1 MSPGMARTP
10 RLARRPRPDHRLS
23 APFGPKPDL
32 DAEPGGLRR
41 ARRAAAVMLAAAFAG
56 VCLFPSLL
64 GLAHPSIFYD
74 DVVRIAQLHDNGF
87 VRNLF
92 VPINEHMQPFFQ
104 TITALAWR
112 STGAYAAGLPRAM
125 AIASAIPFAASLVLL
140 AILVSRTLGSR
151 TTGLA
156 AAALFS
162 FGSLSYFETVVW
174 YSASSFQWALM
185 FALIALIAV
194 ERAGAE
200 DGRRVS
206 RLACWTL
213 TFVASALAP
222 ACCGVGLLAGPA
234 ASLWWLADRRG
245 RLELSRLARAM
256 IPVAGTAAHLLVCFT
271 FGYQTKLS
279 AQLHDNP
286 YRPIG
291 LLNVYRAPIDVL
303 LPALV
308 GWRNI
313 DGVLPEAVVLALFVA
328 GLGAVA
334 WGAVRSR
341 HRRILAVGTFLILA
355 NYGLI
360 YGARYL
366 PGDDHW
372 VLGVERYHLLPQ
384 LGLTLIL
391 AAALAPALRRLDSR
405 PLARMSAA
413 LGLAVILLALH
424 AGSLSTLAAFYRF
437 PDQPRTLA
445 AIDRLT
451 ETCRRLGIT
460 RAQALRSFDPI
471 RRKWYPADRHEV
483 IAMMPETAR
492 SAAMPDDRVHS
503 ALLASLDPRDVEA
516 LCGGMDATPY
526 LIDATASSPR
536 LTSSSAAILTGLSG
550 VACINGETFRAT
562 HEGSYLEY
570 RFDAPVPEARY
581 LELAIDATRLNG
593 PIRVSWAGEEGRWTV
608 MRSVRWRG
616 ARGRAHSD
624 SLLPVDR
631 LPHWQGSRITRVR
644 VVVERPGT
652 FALGAPRLVR

>member
-1 MSPGMARTP
+1 MSPGMARPHRSDRRPRSDPRTSAP
-10 RLARRPRPDHRLS
+10 LGPRLDPVARRLARRS
-23 APFGPKPDL
+23 AAGAL
-32 DAEPGGLRR
+32 IAT
-41 ARRAAAVMLAAAFAG
+41 FAG
-56 VCLFPSLL
+56 ICLFPSLL

-87 VRNLF
+87 ARNLF

-104 TITALAWR
+104 AITAIAWR
-112 STGAYAAGLPRAM
+112 STGGHAAGLPLAM
-125 AIASAIPFAASLVLL
+125 AIASAVPFAASLVLVASL
-140 AILVSRTLGSR
+140 AGRTLGSR

-156 AAALFS
+156 AAAFFS

-174 YSASSFQWALM
+174 YSASSFQWALV
-185 FALIALIAV
+185 FALVALLSV
-194 ERAGAE
+194 ECAGAE
-200 DGRRVS
+200 GGSGVS
-206 RLACWTL
+206 RRAWWAAA
-213 TFVASALAP
+213 FVASALAP

-234 ASLWWLADRRG
+234 ASLWWLSDRRA
-245 RLELSRLARAM
+245 RLDLKRLSRAA
-256 IPVAGTAAHLLVCFT
+256 IPVAGTSAHLIVCFL
-271 FGYQTKLS
+271 FGYQDKLS
-279 AQLHDNP
+279 SQLHENP

-303 LPALV
+303 LPALA

-313 DGVLPEAVVLALFVA
+313 DGVLPEIVVLALFVA

-334 WGAVRSR
+334 WGAARSR
-341 HRRILAVGTFLILA
+341 HRRILVVGAFLILA

-366 PGDDHW
+366 PGDDRW
-372 VLGVERYHLLPQ
+372 VLRVERYHLLPQ

-391 AAALAPALRRLDSR
+391 AAALAPALRRLDRR
-405 PLARMSAA
+405 PLAGPGAA
-413 LGLAVILLALH
+413 LGMAVVLLALH
-424 AGSLSTLAAFYRF
+424 SNPLSSLAAFYRF
-437 PDQPRTLA
+437 PDQPSTLG

-492 SAAMPDDRVHS
+492 SSTLSDDAVRP
-503 ALLASLDPRDVEA
+503 ALLAALDPRDIEA

-526 LIDATASSPR
+526 LVEAEAGGRRTGTA
-536 LTSSSAAILTGLSG
+536 AALIGLSG
-550 VACINGETFRAT
+550 VTRVEGASFRASG
-562 HEGSYLEY
+562 EGSYLEF
-570 RFDAPVPEARY
+570 RFDAPVADARA
-581 LELAIDATRLNG
+581 LELAIDATSLSG

-616 ARGRAHSD
+616 AGGRAHSD
-624 SLLPVDR
+624 SLLPLDR
-631 LPHWQGSRITRVR
+631 VPHWQGSSITRVR
-644 VVVERPGT
+644 IVVDEAGT